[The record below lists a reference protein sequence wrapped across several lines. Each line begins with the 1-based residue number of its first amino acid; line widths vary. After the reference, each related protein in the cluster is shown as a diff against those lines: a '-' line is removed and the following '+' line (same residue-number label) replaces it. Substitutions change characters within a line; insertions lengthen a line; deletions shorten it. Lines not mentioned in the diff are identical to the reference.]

1 MNFLPARMAPYE
13 GAPAVAVDL
22 GDRGEAVLPLP
33 GTIDSRKPA
42 GQSVILGL
50 RPEHFVVPHRAQ
62 PEQTVLGRLT
72 LPVVVVEPSGSETMV
87 ILRAG
92 SKEITARYE
101 PVDAPAVGELAELLV
116 DMSKACLFDP
126 ATEERL

>member
-1 MNFLPARMAPYE
+1 
-13 GAPAVAVDL
+13 
-22 GDRGEAVLPLP
+22 
-33 GTIDSRKPA
+33 
-42 GQSVILGL
+42 
-50 RPEHFVVPHRAQ
+50 
-62 PEQTVLGRLT
+62 
-72 LPVVVVEPSGSETMV
+72 MV